1 VRSSVSIAL
10 TWLLLGRRLRF
21 GRQMRNDD
29 GDALGEV
36 FELLVVLGESLLD
49 QVRESVEPLVER
61 LQRSLSG
68 HGEV

>member
-1 VRSSVSIAL
+1 
-10 TWLLLGRRLRF
+10 
-21 GRQMRNDD
+21 MRNDD